1 MVDITIDGKHYQVPE
16 DTTVLRA
23 AQAAGIHIPTLCDHK
38 SLIPYGGCRLCLVEV
53 DGFRTLQ
60 PSCTLPVA
68 DKMVI
73 KTTNENIQAA
83 RKMVLT
89 LIFSERNHFCPFCQV
104 SGGDCEL
111 QNAAYGE
118 DMTHWPLQ
126 PNWQPLEVDASHP
139 YFVIDHN
146 RCILCRRCVRACA
159 EISGNSTLAIE
170 GRGASSFLIADI
182 GVPMGESTCVSCGS
196 CLQVCPT
203 GAIIDRASA
212 YRGLEAQ
219 LDHQQTICVGC
230 SVGCGIDV
238 YTRNNHLVRIDG
250 DWNAPVNA
258 GVICKV
264 GRFLPLEAGRE
275 RLTSPL
281 IRKDKQLVE
290 ASWEEALET
299 VTQRLKPLAGGNG
312 SQVAALVSTR
322 LPAESLFLFKRLFS
336 DGFGSRMITSI
347 EEGQTTAVPAGLADE
362 IGKPF
367 EGKLEALQDADC
379 FVAVGVN
386 LGDNHSVAGFFV
398 KRARSR
404 NANLVTIDPSENPL
418 DDFANCILKPAPGTD
433 VEVMLGLMA
442 AAAQLGMAKTSL
454 SFDIQSTLANAAD
467 KTGIS
472 AEDFLRTA
480 HAIARSK
487 KPVFIYGKG
496 ITARSRR
503 PALEALLDLARLTGA
518 LTSDFSG
525 VIGTKGEA
533 NSLAAAQYRLEVPFS
548 LNGQQVVYLAL
559 GDDQPSARL
568 MQRLEQVPFLVV
580 QASYASELT
589 EQADI
594 VLPVEIWAE
603 QEGHY
608 LNLEGRLQKAV
619 RSLQAPAQVW
629 SNEAVLAELARR
641 LGMESSGSWKEA
653 LSARTAPVEI
663 DLQPAEPILA

>member
-1 MVDITIDGKHYQVPE
+1 MINIKIDGKLYQVPE

-68 DKMVI
+68 QDMVI
-73 KTTNENIQAA
+73 KTASDNVRAA
-83 RKMVLT
+83 RKIVLT

-118 DMTHWPLQ
+118 DMTHWPLM
-126 PNWQPLEVDASHP
+126 PNWTPMEVDASHP

-159 EISGNSTLAIE
+159 ELSGNSTLAIE
-170 GRGASSFLIADI
+170 GRGGRIHLIADI
-182 GVPMGESTCVSCGS
+182 DVPIGESSCVSCGS

-212 YRGLEAQ
+212 YRGHEAQ

-238 YTRNNHLVRIDG
+238 YTRDNRLVRIDA
-250 DWNAPVNA
+250 DWDAPVNA

-264 GRFLPLEAGRE
+264 GRFLPLEDHRE

-281 IRKDKQLVE
+281 IRKGRQLVE
-290 ASWEEALET
+290 ASWEEALQA
-299 VTQRLKPLAGGNG
+299 VTQRLKPLTGGNG
-312 SQVAALVSTR
+312 SELAALVSTR
-322 LPAESLFLFKRLFS
+322 LPTESLYLFKQLFS

-347 EEGQTTAVPAGLADE
+347 EEGQPTAVPAGLADE

-379 FVAVGVN
+379 FIAVGVN
-386 LGDNHSVAGFFV
+386 LVDNHSVAGFFV
-398 KRARSR
+398 KRARSM
-404 NANLVTIDPSENPL
+404 NARLVTIDPSENPL
-418 DDFANCILKPAPGTD
+418 DDFANSILKPAPGTD
-433 VEVMLGLMA
+433 VEVMQGLMA
-442 AAAQLGMAKTSL
+442 AAAQLGLAKSPV
-454 SFDIQSTLANAAD
+454 SFDIQATLANAAARS
-467 KTGIS
+467 GIS

-480 HAIARSK
+480 NVIANSS

-496 ITARSRR
+496 VTAKGGK
-503 PALEALLDLARLTGA
+503 PVLQALLELARLTGA
-518 LTSDFSG
+518 LTGDFSG

-533 NSLAAAQYRLEVPFS
+533 NSLAAAQYRLEAPFS

-559 GDDQPSARL
+559 GDDKPSARL
-568 MQRLEQVPFLVV
+568 IKRLKQVPFLVV

-589 EQADI
+589 EQADV

-619 RSLQAPAQVW
+619 RTLRAPEQVW

-641 LGMESSGSWKEA
+641 LGIATSANWKEA
-653 LSARTAPVEI
+653 LRARTAPVEI
-663 DLQPAEPILA
+663 DIQPVEPILA